1 MGLIA
6 LIATKVACTYAN
18 RLILTFDPSVLETI
32 CQLRFANERGVWS

>member
-18 RLILTFDPSVLETI
+18 RLMLTFDPSVLETL
-32 CQLRFANERGVWS
+32 CQLRFASEPRAWS